1 MAPTGRIDEPVANP
15 SDNLKSQN
23 LEKKRPLIGYDHVR
37 YWVSRVYREKCFH
50 RKKNPIQLQRRCRRD
65 SDPSGRRR
73 QPSVRDA
80 AESDGAPSIV
90 GRPLASIR
98 CDFEVSLGAS
108 ALRPSINQSILP
120 SVHPSSS
127 AIKVGADFLIRT
139 PVNRVIRVAAGRPSH
154 SLAGPV
160 GRRQSANG
168 VAGRPERPIPSKTT
182 KNQGPSSSPFVRSAQ
197 KRKQRQQ
204 QQKNR
209 QKRKET
215 TSAKDVEVIG
225 RPSRPIRTA
234 KSRAAPSVAPRRR
247 RI

>member
-1 MAPTGRIDEPVANP
+1 M
-15 SDNLKSQN
+15 
-23 LEKKRPLIGYDHVR
+23 
-37 YWVSRVYREKCFH
+37 YREKCFH